1 MVKKKLLQQP
11 TAAQLVQS
19 IEAKLDGD
27 VKDLI
32 PKNLR
37 PQASVNNRMVTK
49 ESKSE
54 GPRRLAPAQYSL
66 ELLNSLQRLAG
77 IVPPTTSAA
86 ELKEDIRTAVKVRK
100 HTKNAKRGDIV
111 ECLECDVQNAFFA
124 RTRILEVLLKDGS
137 VLNRADVKIPIE
149 LVSGEIVH
157 ESENLDSLSVAF
169 GTAGVKD
176 NEPQTTANTDD
187 DAEGATENDQE
198 AGGAAVDVTIE
209 ELPSFLGDLKDK
221 LLPRVLDQNRRRY
234 TKFTSL
240 PFPGPVLL
248 AYSKYDVALK
258 RAFASLEACDADTA
272 AGCLEDAVKARK
284 KTEHAKDRYVRECT
298 VQDALSAMELQ
309 RKRLSG
315 MSESLI
321 DIEIE
326 LVTGD
331 VIRVPIPLPEGHP
344 ENAAGGTELALEI
357 EAESEDDNGPGEDE
371 DAGQEFESAKGDN
384 DGEEEEVDADEEG
397 AEEDAVEKDD
407 ADEDDGEEDED
418 QEIGSESE
426 ENDAGDSKEDD
437 TRSET
442 NSNGDA
448 QNKIKNAL
456 QTTWLGK
463 KITDSA
469 TASTG
474 VGADSG
480 NEEPGDGVV
489 DDAKDNGGPLIRQK
503 HDEEPVVQVEPPVR
517 AEITN
522 QNDATAMEGIDEHG
536 KEPRTLYVGRD
547 GAGQSSLTALAS
559 VAPAQGSGTDAQ
571 TAVSGSV
578 GPSSTVRRSMPAA
591 VANVGHDCLKSQKS
605 GDDQVEEA
613 MDVDGVFNGKAAAGI
628 LDEATAGV
636 NRFDPASAVSDAGRD
651 ANSDGG
657 NQHTT
662 DGGTQQYHATT
673 SPLNGDSVEMG
684 EDELADD
691 PLGAMADHPG
701 AIGGAIVNHG
711 EQIEDAAD
719 TECACVPYAEFTK
732 WRRRVKVKPLKF
744 RKAHRTRIQP
754 IPDDDLLPQPKNQRP
769 SHNYPVYGSMKVMSE
784 TFVSKLGQR
793 VCMVEIEQHQLLV
806 QEDERLAGPA
816 DVYVCK
822 TLGKFVLDPQFT
834 SFFDGKTGALYTIR
848 PNRKLGSVA
857 PAHQVGQREVYKV
870 EQVIGVKRKEYDSP
884 QETSSRTKVLRWSR
898 YGWREFVFET
908 PQEEFKRVTIR
919 EQTKCCE

>member
-27 VKDLI
+27 VRDLI

-37 PQASVNNRMVTK
+37 PQAFVNNRMVTK
-49 ESKSE
+49 ESNSE

-66 ELLNSLQRLAG
+66 ELLNSLQQLAG
-77 IVPPTTSAA
+77 IVSPTTSAA

-149 LVSGEIVH
+149 LVSGETVH

-209 ELPSFLGDLKDK
+209 ELPSFLGDLSDK
-221 LLPRVLDQNRRRY
+221 LLPRVLDQNHRRY
-234 TKFTSL
+234 TKFTSP

-248 AYSKYDVALK
+248 AYSKYDIALK
-258 RAFASLEACDADTA
+258 RAFASLEASDADTA
-272 AGCLEDAVKARK
+272 AGCLEDAVKARR
-284 KTEHAKDRYVRECT
+284 KTEHAKDRY
-298 VQDALSAMELQ
+298 
-309 RKRLSG
+309 RLSG

-331 VIRVPIPLPEGHP
+331 LIRVPIPLPKGHP
-344 ENAAGGTELALEI
+344 ENAAGGAKLALEI
-357 EAESEDDNGPGEDE
+357 EAESEDDNDPEEDE
-371 DAGQEFESAKGDN
+371 DAGQEFESAEEDN

-397 AEEDAVEKDD
+397 AEEDAVKKDD

-426 ENDAGDSKEDD
+426 ENDAGDSEEDD

-442 NSNGDA
+442 NSKGDA

-480 NEEPGDGVV
+480 NQEPGDGVV
-489 DDAKDNGGPLIRQK
+489 DDAKDIGEPLIHQK
-503 HDEEPVVQVEPPVR
+503 HDEEPVVQVGPPVR
-517 AEITN
+517 ADITD
-522 QNDATAMEGIDEHG
+522 QNDATAMEGIDEYG
-536 KEPRTLYVGRD
+536 KKPGTLYVERE

-559 VAPAQGSGTDAQ
+559 IAPAQGSGTDAQ
-571 TAVSGSV
+571 AAFSGSV
-578 GPSSTVRRSMPAA
+578 GAPSTVWQSKPAS
-591 VANVGHDCLKSQKS
+591 VGNVGHDRSKSQEP
-605 GDDQVEEA
+605 GDDRVEDA
-613 MDVDGVFNGKAAAGI
+613 MEVYGESNGEAAAGV

-636 NRFDPASAVSDAGRD
+636 NTSDSASVVAHAGDD
-651 ANSDGG
+651 ANSDEG
-657 NQHTT
+657 NQQDHAAAGPLKE
-662 DGGTQQYHATT
+662 DGVMIY
-673 SPLNGDSVEMG
+673 
-684 EDELADD
+684 EDELVEN
-691 PLGAMADHPG
+691 PLGAIAG
-701 AIGGAIVNHG
+701 NGGAMGGVVVKHG
-711 EQIEDAAD
+711 QQVEDAAD
-719 TECACVPYAEFTK
+719 TKCACVSYAEFTE

-744 RKAHRTRIQP
+744 RKAQRIRIQP
-754 IPDDDLLPQPKNQRP
+754 ISGDERLLQLKTQKPRHQF
-769 SHNYPVYGSMKVMSE
+769 PVYGSMKMMSK
-784 TFVSKLGQR
+784 TFVSKHGQR
-793 VCMVEIEQHQLLV
+793 LCMVEIEQNQLLV

-834 SFFDGKTGALYTIR
+834 SLFDGKTGALYAIQ
-848 PNRKLGSVA
+848 PNRRLGSVS
-857 PAHQVGQREVYKV
+857 PARQVGQREAYKV
-870 EQVIGVKRKEYDSP
+870 EQVIGVKRKECDSP
-884 QETSSRTKVLRWSR
+884 QETSSRTKALRWSR
-898 YGWREFVFET
+898 YGWREFVFEN
-908 PQEEFKRVTIR
+908 PQEEFKHVKIRSKPSAASKKKLADVVSMIVSTLSKGPDGVRVV
-919 EQTKCCE
+919 

>member
-11 TAAQLVQS
+11 TTAQLVQS
-19 IEAKLDGD
+19 IEAKLDGE
-27 VKDLI
+27 VRDLI

-37 PQASVNNRMVTK
+37 PQAFVNNRMVTK

-66 ELLNSLQRLAG
+66 ELLNSLEQLAS
-77 IVPPTTSAA
+77 IVSPTTSAA

-111 ECLECDVQNAFFA
+111 ECLECDAQNAIFA
-124 RTRILEVLLKDGS
+124 RTRILE
-137 VLNRADVKIPIE
+137 IPIE

-176 NEPQTTANTDD
+176 NEPQATANTDD

-198 AGGAAVDVTIE
+198 AGGAAVDVTID

-234 TKFTSL
+234 TKFTS
-240 PFPGPVLL
+240 PAFPGPVLL
-248 AYSKYDVALK
+248 AYSKYDIALK
-258 RAFASLEACDADTA
+258 RAFASLEASDADTA
-272 AGCLEDAVKARK
+272 AGCLEDAVKARR

-331 VIRVPIPLPEGHP
+331 VIRVPIPLPKGHP
-344 ENAAGGTELALEI
+344 GNAAGGAELALEI
-357 EAESEDDNGPGEDE
+357 EAESVDDNGPEEDE
-371 DAGQEFESAKGDN
+371 DAGQEFESAEEDN
-384 DGEEEEVDADEEG
+384 DGEGEEVDADEEG

-426 ENDAGDSKEDD
+426 ENDAGDSEEDD

-456 QTTWLGK
+456 QTTC
-463 KITDSA
+463 
-469 TASTG
+469 TG

-480 NEEPGDGVV
+480 NQEPGDGVV
-489 DDAKDNGGPLIRQK
+489 DDAKNNGGPLIRQK
-503 HDEEPVVQVEPPVR
+503 HDEEPVVQVQPPVR
-517 AEITN
+517 AEITD
-522 QNDATAMEGIDEHG
+522 QNDATAMEGIDEHS

-547 GAGQSSLTALAS
+547 DASQFSLTALAS

-571 TAVSGSV
+571 AAISGSV
-578 GPSSTVRRSMPAA
+578 GASSTARRSMPAA

-613 MDVDGVFNGKAAAGI
+613 MDVDGVSNGEAAAGI

-636 NRFDPASAVSDAGRD
+636 NMFDPASAVSDAGRD
-651 ANSDGG
+651 ANSDSG

-662 DGGTQQYHATT
+662 DGGNQQYHATT
-673 SPLNGDSVEMG
+673 SPLNEDSVEMG

-691 PLGAMADHPG
+691 PLGAMADHRG

-711 EQIEDAAD
+711 EQVEDAAD
-719 TECACVPYAEFTK
+719 TKCACVPYVEYTE

-744 RKAHRTRIQP
+744 RKAQRIRIQP
-754 IPDDDLLPQPKNQRP
+754 ISGDERLLQLKTQKPRHQF
-769 SHNYPVYGSMKVMSE
+769 PVYGSMKVMSK
-784 TFVSKLGQR
+784 TFVSKHGQR
-793 VCMVEIEQHQLLV
+793 LCMVEIEQHQLLV

-834 SFFDGKTGALYTIR
+834 SFFDGKTGALYAIQ
-848 PNRKLGSVA
+848 PNRRLGSVS
-857 PAHQVGQREVYKV
+857 PARQVGQREAYKV
-870 EQVIGVKRKEYDSP
+870 EQVIGVKRKECDSP
-884 QETSSRTKVLRWSR
+884 QETSSRTTALRWSR
-898 YGWREFVFET
+898 YGWREFVFEN
-908 PQEEFKRVTIR
+908 PQEEFKHVKIR
-919 EQTKCCE
+919 SKPSAASKRSWPMS